1 MKLVRL
7 LDHIDYRILTS
18 HAAIEEIEVGN
29 IVFHSRS
36 ASENTV
42 FVCIEGQQSDGH
54 RYIDDAWKRG
64 NRVFIVEKGP
74 ESYYEGGT
82 YIKVESSRRTL
93 AYMAAAYWGYP
104 SRRLKII
111 GVTGTKGKTTF
122 TELMAEVL
130 ERCGK
135 KTATIGTL
143 GIRIDGK
150 RIPQKN
156 TTPESFTIHRYFDKM
171 VKAGCEYVV
180 MEVSSQGLKQM
191 RVEGIIFETAVFT
204 NIGIDHIGTGEHPDF
219 EDYRYWKSRLFHR
232 CRTAVMNEDD
242 TQCGYM
248 FQNTKC
254 DKYYYSCRPDKKK
267 KSGDAERR
275 ICAENIAYG
284 SDIDAGMMF
293 KIGNE
298 EYRMN
303 MPGLYNVYNAMS
315 VICVSRLLGLDKNI
329 VKNVL
334 EHACVSGR
342 LERVKTKKKIAC
354 YVDYAHNALS
364 MENVLQTFR
373 AYEPYKIIVVFGC
386 GGERSKDRRL
396 LMGKVAGRYA
406 DLCVLTTDNP
416 RNEDPQRIIRD
427 IEEGIQSVKGRYL
440 VEPDRAEAVKKA
452 VQMAEEGTVVLV
464 TGKGH
469 ERFQEIEGKIYAMDD
484 RKLIQDAD
492 HIIESCD

>member
-1 MKLVRL
+1 MGFEMKLVRL
-7 LDHIDYRILTS
+7 LDHINYRILTS

-64 NRVFIVEKGP
+64 NRVFIVEKEP

-204 NIGIDHIGTGEHPDF
+204 NMGIDHIGTGEHPDF
-219 EDYRYWKSRLFHR
+219 
-232 CRTAVMNEDD
+232 
-242 TQCGYM
+242 
-248 FQNTKC
+248 
-254 DKYYYSCRPDKKK
+254 
-267 KSGDAERR
+267 
-275 ICAENIAYG
+275 
-284 SDIDAGMMF
+284 
-293 KIGNE
+293 E

-386 GGERSKDRRL
+386 GGERSKDHQ
-396 LMGKVAGRYA
+396 GY
-406 DLCVLTTDNP
+406 
-416 RNEDPQRIIRD
+416 
-427 IEEGIQSVKGRYL
+427 
-440 VEPDRAEAVKKA
+440 
-452 VQMAEEGTVVLV
+452 
-464 TGKGH
+464 
-469 ERFQEIEGKIYAMDD
+469 
-484 RKLIQDAD
+484 
-492 HIIESCD
+492 